1 MAIDEAIAMVR
12 SEGDLPVP
20 LHIRNA
26 PTRMMKDMGYGKNY
40 KYAHS
45 YKGNFI
51 TDNFLPEELK
61 GTVFYDPGANP
72 REDEIRKRL
81 SEMWKDIYKYNK

>member
-1 MAIDEAIAMVR
+1 MAIDNAIAKVR
-12 SEGDLPVP
+12 DEGDLPVP

-26 PTRMMKDMGYGKNY
+26 PTRLMKDLGYGKEY

-45 YKGNFI
+45 YSYNFI
-51 TDNFLPEELK
+51 SDNFLPEEIR
-61 GTVFYDPGANP
+61 GTIFYEPGTNQ

-81 SEMWKDIYKYNK
+81 EGMWKEIYKYDK